1 MADPVALELSRL
13 GSFDPAAYTLTR
25 DSDGL
30 YWARSAPKALGALE
44 PDTGQA
50 AARIAL
56 PYRVYNHVLAADGI
70 VYVTHHTLTAE
81 GFTVSVVDTRARKLL
96 REIRGIAGLRTGLAV
111 SGSAVFMTTTDV
123 GKPGYLHLYRID
135 TATHEL
141 TELRRADSAGSC
153 WLLSGEGD
161 TLLLVRTPRPG
172 RPAEAPGASDTAGA
186 SVASVER
193 LDLVTGRT
201 VGAQSA
207 AAIAPLA
214 RRMGEPLIAGG
225 EIFVPLQEEGGRW
238 AIARLD
244 QATLAR
250 RDFLPLSYSI
260 QRIVGR
266 HGSMLVYLDGPEPAF
281 GPGMTLHFY
290 DLEGRKE
297 VKSVNIP
304 FYLRSNP
311 RND

>member
-1 MADPVALELSRL
+1 MADPAALELSRL

-25 DSDGL
+25 DGEGL

-44 PDTGQA
+44 PDTGQV

-56 PYRVYNHVLAADGI
+56 PYRVYNHVLAANGM
-70 VYVTHHTLTAE
+70 VYVSHHTLTAQ
-81 GFTVSVVDTRARKLL
+81 GFTISVVDTRARRLV
-96 REIRGIAGLRTGLAV
+96 REIRGITGLRTGLAA

-123 GKPGYLHLYRID
+123 ETPGYLHLYRID

-153 WLLSGEGD
+153 WLLSGGGD

-172 RPAEAPGASDTAGA
+172 SAAEAPGA

-193 LDLVTGRT
+193 LDPVTGRT

-207 AAIAPLA
+207 RAIAPQA
-214 RRMGEPLIAGG
+214 RSVGEPLIAGG
-225 EIFVPLQEEGGRW
+225 EIFVPLREAGGRW

-250 RDFLPLSYSI
+250 RDLLPLSYSI
-260 QRIVGR
+260 QRIIGR
-266 HGSMLVYLDGPEPAF
+266 HGSVLVYLDGPEPAF

-304 FYLRSNP
+304 AYLSSAGGSE
-311 RND
+311 